1 MLLSYWVLWCGSD
14 LASKIHAH
22 VSGFWRVIHC
32 QNSSEDWAVSSV
44 LGVFP
49 PLNPFLLIQRARLPW
64 VVVEEWL
71 WAPKRNY
78 SEASDAFVIHCLNG
92 FHFSPLQVVKQ
103 ETASHQEEP
112 EGVLQEP
119 CPTSL
124 IALSQ
129 KSWPATLE
137 GGSLKECQSLHSS
150 EVCCSLMRT
159 KLAGALGVW
168 LWLLSQARGIVV
180 HWSFRKVGTIL
191 WMLLLEH
198 LQNQVGP
205 DSVCVCV
212 HEREREMIKMFVFWP
227 DAGERQKTEVQ
238 SHLLDRFL
246 VMKSKWWIQTST
258 SNLYYLLLA
267 SLNCFIEG
275 AGRIVQKVKSR
286 EAKRSV
292 SVAWFIWKA
301 LTQAEMKRVP
311 MDLQA
316 AWKRPFQ
323 TT

>member
-1 MLLSYWVLWCGSD
+1 M
-14 LASKIHAH
+14 
-22 VSGFWRVIHC
+22 
-32 QNSSEDWAVSSV
+32 
-44 LGVFP
+44 
-49 PLNPFLLIQRARLPW
+49 
-64 VVVEEWL
+64 
-71 WAPKRNY
+71 
-78 SEASDAFVIHCLNG
+78 IHCLNG
-92 FHFSPLQVVKQ
+92 FQFSPLQVVKQ
-103 ETASHQEEP
+103 KTALHQEEP
-112 EGVLQEP
+112 EGVLQEL

-137 GGSLKECQSLHSS
+137 GGSLKEFQSLHSS

-168 LWLLSQARGIVV
+168 LWLFSQARGIFV

-191 WMLLLEH
+191 RMLLLFEY
-198 LQNQVGP
+198 LQNQVGL
-205 DSVCVCV
+205 DSVYVCV

-238 SHLLDRFL
+238 SHLLDTFL
-246 VMKSKWWIQTST
+246 VMSKWWIQT

-267 SLNCFIEG
+267 SLNWFSEG
-275 AGRIVQKVKSR
+275 PGRIVQRVKSR
-286 EAKRSV
+286 EAERCV

-316 AWKRPFQ
+316 AWKRPLQ